1 MPPFILKQKG
11 YIKMEIVEKVKNS
24 LVEYMLNID
33 KSSLSMSELREY
45 SETVDII
52 DKMFRPDWK
61 ELWVQNACCCGGGIN
76 GIDKNDIETK
86 LAVGEMGN
94 EVAK

>member
-1 MPPFILKQKG
+1 
-11 YIKMEIVEKVKNS
+11 MEIVEKVKNN
-24 LVEYMLNID
+24 LAEYMLSID
-33 KSSLSMSELREY
+33 KSSLSMDELEKY
-45 SETVDII
+45 AETVDII

-61 ELWVQNACCCGGGIN
+61 ELWVRNACCCSGGIN

>member
-1 MPPFILKQKG
+1 
-11 YIKMEIVEKVKNS
+11 MEIVEKVKNS
-24 LVEYMLNID
+24 FAEYMLSID

-61 ELWVQNACCCGGGIN
+61 ELWVRNAYCCSGGIS

-86 LAVGEMGN
+86 LAIGEIGN